1 MDPALRRRVEL
12 RLLAAMRRMH
22 RSERLRAGIR
32 IDTLI
37 ERYHAVERT
46 VRRPASH
53 RGASPLTVDHTALL
67 ELVDGL
73 VARGELLREGRRVR
87 LPGHMA
93 GLGAEMQPRVD
104 RMLGQLR
111 SAGPM
116 PPRADALAAQL
127 GIAPAILD
135 ELREAGVLVAVAPG
149 IDYPADLYHELRLR
163 IRRLA
168 DTGPLSVARVR
179 DELGTSRRHAAALLA
194 RYRFSGGGT
203 EPQ

>member
-1 MDPALRRRVEL
+1 MDPVLRRRIER
-12 RLLAAMRRMH
+12 RLLATMRRMH
-22 RSERLRAGIR
+22 RSDPLRAGMR

-37 ERYHAVERT
+37 ERYHADQAIP
-46 VRRPASH
+46 RPASH
-53 RGASPLTVDHTALL
+53 RGASPLEVDDAALL
-67 ELVDGL
+67 QLVDAL
-73 VARGELLREGRRVR
+73 VARGALLREGRRVR
-87 LPGHMA
+87 LPGHVA
-93 GLGAEMQPRVD
+93 GLGTEMQPRVD

-127 GIAPAILD
+127 GIAPTILSQ
-135 ELREAGVLVAVAPG
+135 LREAGVLVAIAPG
-149 IDYPADLYHELRLR
+149 IDYPADTYDELQLR

-168 DTGPLSVARVR
+168 DTGPLSVMRVR

-194 RYRFSGGGT
+194 RLRSSGGGA

>member
-1 MDPALRRRVEL
+1 MDPAQRHRVERL
-12 RLLAAMRRMH
+12 LLAAMRRMH
-22 RSERLRAGIR
+22 RSDPLRAGMR

-37 ERYHAVERT
+37 ERYRADERT
-46 VRRPASH
+46 VRPASH
-53 RGASPLTVDHTALL
+53 RGASPLSVDDAALL
-67 ELVDGL
+67 EVVDGL
-73 VARGELLREGRRVR
+73 VTRGELLREGRRVR
-87 LPGHMA
+87 LPGHVA

-111 SAGPM
+111 SAGPT
-116 PPRADALAAQL
+116 PPRADVLAAQL

-135 ELREAGVLVAVAPG
+135 QLREAGVLVTVAPG
-149 IDYPADLYHELRLR
+149 IDYPADLYHELQVR

-194 RYRFSGGGT
+194 GLRISGGGA
-203 EPQ
+203 EAQ

>member
-1 MDPALRRRVEL
+1 MDPAMRRRVER
-12 RLLAAMRRMH
+12 RLLATMRRMH
-22 RSERLRAGIR
+22 RSDPLRAGIR
-32 IDTLI
+32 IDTMI
-37 ERYHAVERT
+37 ERYHADERT
-46 VRRPASH
+46 VRPASH
-53 RGASPLTVDHTALL
+53 RGASPLSVEDAALL
-67 ELVDGL
+67 EVVDGL
-73 VARGELLREGRRVR
+73 VARGELLREGRRVS
-87 LPGHMA
+87 LPGHVA

-116 PPRADALAAQL
+116 PSRADALAAQL

-135 ELREAGVLVAVAPG
+135 QLREAGVLVAVAPG
-149 IDYPADLYHELRLR
+149 IDYPADLYDELQLR

-194 RYRFSGGGT
+194 RLRSSGGGA

>member
-1 MDPALRRRVEL
+1 MDPAMRRRVE
-12 RLLAAMRRMH
+12 RRILATMRRMH
-22 RSERLRAGIR
+22 RSDPLRAGIR

-37 ERYHAVERT
+37 ERFHADERT
-46 VRRPASH
+46 VRPASH
-53 RGASPLTVDHTALL
+53 RGASPLSVEDAALL
-67 ELVDGL
+67 EVVDAL
-73 VARGELLREGRRVR
+73 MARGELLRVGRRVR
-87 LPGHMA
+87 LPGHVG

-127 GIAPAILD
+127 GIARAILD
-135 ELREAGVLVAVAPG
+135 QLRQAGVLVAVAPG
-149 IDYPADLYHELRLR
+149 IDYPADLYDELLLR

-194 RYRFSGGGT
+194 RLRSSGGRA

>member
-1 MDPALRRRVEL
+1 MDPALLRRGER
-12 RLLAAMRRMH
+12 RLLATMRRMH
-22 RSERLRAGIR
+22 RSDPLRAGIR

-37 ERYHAVERT
+37 ERYHADEGT
-46 VRRPASH
+46 ARPASH
-53 RGASPLTVDHTALL
+53 RGASPQKVDDAALL

-87 LPGHMA
+87 LPGHVA
-93 GLGAEMQPRVD
+93 GLGTEMQPRVD

-111 SAGPM
+111 SAGSL
-116 PPRADALAAQL
+116 PPRLDALAAQL

-135 ELREAGVLVAVAPG
+135 QLRQAGVLVAVAPG
-149 IDYPADLYHELRLR
+149 IDYPADLYDELQLR

-168 DTGPLSVARVR
+168 DMGPLSVTRVR

-194 RYRFSGGGT
+194 RYRFSGGGA
-203 EPQ
+203 EAQ

>member
-1 MDPALRRRVEL
+1 MDPALRRRVER
-12 RLLAAMRRMH
+12 RLLATMRRMH
-22 RSERLRAGIR
+22 RSDPLRAGIR

-37 ERYHAVERT
+37 ERYHADQGT
-46 VRRPASH
+46 PRPASH
-53 RGASPLTVDHTALL
+53 RGASPLSVDDAALL
-67 ELVDGL
+67 EVVDGL

-93 GLGAEMQPRVD
+93 GLGAGMQPRVD

-135 ELREAGVLVAVAPG
+135 QLRQAGVLVALAPG
-149 IDYPADLYHELRLR
+149 VDYPADLHDELQLR
-163 IRRLA
+163 IRCLA

-194 RYRFSGGGT
+194 RYRSSGRGA
-203 EPQ
+203 EAQ

>member
-1 MDPALRRRVEL
+1 MDPALRRRVER
-12 RLLAAMRRMH
+12 RLLATMRRMH
-22 RSERLRAGIR
+22 RSDPLRAGIR

-37 ERYHAVERT
+37 ERYHADERT
-46 VRRPASH
+46 VRPASH
-53 RGASPLTVDHTALL
+53 RGASPLSVEDAALL
-67 ELVDGL
+67 EVVDGL
-73 VARGELLREGRRVR
+73 AARGELLREGRRVS
-87 LPGHMA
+87 LPGHVA

-135 ELREAGVLVAVAPG
+135 QLRQAGVLVAVAPG
-149 IDYPADLYHELRLR
+149 IDYPADLYDELQLR

-194 RYRFSGGGT
+194 RLRSSGGRA

>member
-1 MDPALRRRVEL
+1 MDPALRRRVER
-12 RLLAAMRRMH
+12 RLLATMRRMH
-22 RSERLRAGIR
+22 RSDPLRAGIR

-37 ERYHAVERT
+37 ERYHADERT
-46 VRRPASH
+46 VRPASH
-53 RGASPLTVDHTALL
+53 RGASPLTVAHAALL

-73 VARGELLREGRRVR
+73 VARGELLRDGRRLR
-87 LPGHMA
+87 LPGHVA

-116 PPRADALAAQL
+116 PSRADALAAQL

-149 IDYPADLYHELRLR
+149 IDYPADLYDELQLR

-168 DTGPLSVARVR
+168 DTGPLSVTRVR

-194 RYRFSGGGT
+194 RLRSSGGGA